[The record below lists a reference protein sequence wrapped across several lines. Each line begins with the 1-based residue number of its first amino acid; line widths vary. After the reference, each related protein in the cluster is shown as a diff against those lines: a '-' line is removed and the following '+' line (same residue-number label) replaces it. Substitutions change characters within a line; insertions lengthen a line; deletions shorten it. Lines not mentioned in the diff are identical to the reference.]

1 MRLESLRALPAR
13 SVLLLSGRRSSR
25 RRYSG
30 GRHGLIAPAIIGA
43 AIYFFN
49 PTVVAFQDM
58 ASLISLGE
66 AGGPRWAAFMLQAP
80 AGSIHKAETP
90 FVDAS
95 LVTGSVKS
103 AGVDVPGI
111 GRVAF
116 SGGEAREKLGIAD
129 PNPDENRVN
138 RAEKR
143 GRVVS
148 VLPKAPPRSFNAGTL
163 LERSSMLLRPVE
175 EPEVRMAFTRAIRG
189 KEIDITLAFHKV
201 EPPKPAPALPTQLAK
216 LVTNDNPDILATGY
230 APSEPDYAKVSP
242 FASIVTEEKDKGRF
256 TPPVGPEDHS
266 WAASPLPPLVFT
278 PKEQKCLAEG
288 IYFEARGEPVKGQA
302 AVAQVILN
310 RVRNPAYPDTVC
322 GVVYQND
329 DWRNRCQFSFACD
342 GRRHRV
348 TEPEH
353 WRIAQEVA
361 KTVSAGQIW
370 LPEVGSATH
379 YHATYVKPR
388 WARTMER
395 VKKIGLHIFYRTYG
409 GGWS

>member
-1 MRLESLRALPAR
+1 MRLESLRTLPVR
-13 SVLLLSGRRSSR
+13 SALLLPGRRSFR
-25 RRYSG
+25 RRSG
-30 GRHGLIAPAIIGA
+30 GKHGLAAPAIIAG
-43 AIYFFN
+43 AIYLFN

-58 ASLISLGE
+58 ASLISAGE
-66 AGGPRWAAFMLQAP
+66 AGGQRWTAFMLQTP
-80 AGSIHKAETP
+80 AGSIHRAKTP

-95 LVTGSVKS
+95 LMTGSIGS
-103 AGVDVPGI
+103 AGVEVPGV

-116 SGGEAREKLGIAD
+116 TGGERHEKLGIAD
-129 PNPDENRVN
+129 PNPDESRIN
-138 RAEKR
+138 RAEKQ
-143 GRVVS
+143 GRIVS

-163 LERSSMLLRPVE
+163 LERSSMLLRPAE
-175 EPEVRMAFTRAIRG
+175 EPEVRTAFTRAIRG

-201 EPPKPAPALPTQLAK
+201 EPPKPAPTLPTQLAK
-216 LVTNDNPDILATGY
+216 LVNNDNPDILATGY
-230 APSEPDYAKVSP
+230 APSAPDYAKISP
-242 FASIVTEEKDKGRF
+242 FASILTEEKDKGRF
-256 TPPVGPEDHS
+256 TPPVGPEDHP
-266 WAASPLPPLVFT
+266 WAASPLPPQVFT
-278 PKEQKCLAEG
+278 AKEQKCLAEG

-353 WRIAQEVA
+353 WRIAQQVA
-361 KTVSAGQIW
+361 KAVSAGQIW

>member
-1 MRLESLRALPAR
+1 MSPK
-13 SVLLLSGRRSSR
+13 GRSSR
-25 RRYSG
+25 HPRG
-30 GRHGLIAPAIIGA
+30 HGLAATAIIGA

-49 PTVVAFQDM
+49 PTIVAYQDIS
-58 ASLISLGE
+58 SLISAGE
-66 AGGPRWAAFMLQAP
+66 VGGHRWAAFMLQTP

-90 FVDAS
+90 FIDTS
-95 LVTGSVKS
+95 LMTSSIKA
-103 AGVDVPGI
+103 AGVDVPGV

-116 SGGEAREKLGIAD
+116 SGGERGKKLGIAD
-129 PNPDENRVN
+129 PNPDENRIN
-138 RAEKR
+138 RTEKL

-148 VLPKAPPRSFNAGTL
+148 VLPKAPPKSFNAGTL

-175 EPEVRMAFTRAIRG
+175 KPEVRMAFAKSKIRG

-201 EPPKPAPALPTQLAK
+201 EPPKAAPPVPTLLAN

-230 APSEPDYAKVSP
+230 APAEPDYARTSP
-242 FASIVTEEKDKGRF
+242 FESILTEKSSGRF
-256 TPPVGPEDHS
+256 TPPLEPGDHP

-278 PKEQKCLAEG
+278 AKEQKCLAEG
-288 IYFEARGEPVKGQA
+288 VYFEARGEPVKGQA

-310 RVRNPAYPDTVC
+310 RVRNPAYPKTIC

-342 GRRHRV
+342 GIRHRV
-348 TEPEH
+348 TEQEH

-361 KTVSAGQIW
+361 KAVTAGQIW

-388 WARTMER
+388 WASTMER

>member
-1 MRLESLRALPAR
+1 M
-13 SVLLLSGRRSSR
+13 GRSSR
-25 RRYSG
+25 NRRSQPK
-30 GRHGLIAPAIIGA
+30 HGLAASAIIGA

-58 ASLISLGE
+58 SSLISAGE
-66 AGGPRWAAFMLQAP
+66 AGGHRWAAFMLQTP

-90 FVDAS
+90 FVDTALIS
-95 LVTGSVKS
+95 GSIKA
-103 AGVDVPGI
+103 AGVNVPGV

-116 SGGEAREKLGIAD
+116 SGGEHGAKLGIAD
-129 PNPDENRVN
+129 PNPDENRIN
-138 RAEKR
+138 RAEKH
-143 GRVVS
+143 GRIVS
-148 VLPKAPPRSFNAGTL
+148 VLPKAPPKSFNAGSL
-163 LERSSMLLRPVE
+163 LERSSMLLRLAE
-175 EPEVRMAFTRAIRG
+175 KPEIRMAFAKSKIRG

-201 EPPKPAPALPTQLAK
+201 EPPKPTPAVPTLLAK

-230 APSEPDYAKVSP
+230 APSEPDYAKTSP
-242 FASIVTEEKDKGRF
+242 FESILTQDKNNGRF
-256 TPPVGPEDHS
+256 TPPVEPGDHP

-278 PKEQKCLAEG
+278 PKQQKCLAEG

-310 RVRNPAYPDTVC
+310 RVRNPAYPKTIC

-348 TEPEH
+348 TEQSH
-353 WRIAQEVA
+353 WRTAQQVA
-361 KTVSAGQIW
+361 KAVTAGQIW

-379 YHATYVKPR
+379 YHATYVNPR